1 MCHQN
6 RRLCASP
13 SPPSRPFPSPSCR
26 RIVGMCTGMDGIG
39 GQVYGAGQ
47 YAALGV
53 LLQRASLACSLVC
66 LPVYALWTQA
76 AWLMQQLGGCGQQ
89 LLDRGLVGAGAGN
102 GQ

>member
-1 MCHQN
+1 
-6 RRLCASP
+6 
-13 SPPSRPFPSPSCR
+13 
-26 RIVGMCTGMDGIG
+26 MDGIG

-89 LLDRGLVGAGAGN
+89 PLDRALWGWGWEHLTDHHEVLIRY
-102 GQ
+102 